1 MLAPCLRLR
10 NARRPGLYRVSEPG
24 AERIMVELPSNEL
37 RRSCGEPRLVTSAR
51 LRTNRASMKSAARP
65 RDARITR
72 ERLLQAARTRMA
84 VHGYDEVTLREIAAD
99 IGVDVAMINRYF
111 GTKDDLFREVLDT
124 EAPGLRFLE
133 GDPSTVGERLATAVF
148 QGSVEAADL
157 DNLMI
162 LVRSLG
168 SERGRALAQDTR
180 ITRFQQPLIDWLR
193 GPQASERAFLI
204 SSLVVGAIVTR
215 EFLGKSCG
223 PDADYGAVQTRFAEI
238 LQTLVKT

>member
-1 MLAPCLRLR
+1 
-10 NARRPGLYRVSEPG
+10 
-24 AERIMVELPSNEL
+24 
-37 RRSCGEPRLVTSAR
+37 
-51 LRTNRASMKSAARP
+51 MKSAARP
-65 RDARITR
+65 RDARVTR
-72 ERLLQAARTRMA
+72 ERLLQAARTRLA
-84 VHGYDEVTLREIAAD
+84 VHGYDDVTLRGIAAD
-99 IGVDVAMINRYF
+99 VGVDVAMIHRYF

-124 EAPGLRFLE
+124 EAPSLRFLE
-133 GDPSTVGERLATAVF
+133 GDPGAVGERLATAVF

-168 SERGRALAQDTR
+168 SERGRALAQGTR

-193 GPQASERAFLI
+193 GPHASERAFLI
-204 SSLVVGAIVTR
+204 SSVVVGAIVTR

-238 LQTLVKT
+238 LQTLVET